1 MLSLVHDL
9 PAEEPWKSP
18 RLFLRQFLIKTLKHT
33 FQGITLSIVRIRSFA
48 LSDKLKKILFTTF
61 TISLLAF
68 SGISRL
74 AFAAPT
80 STSRLPIV
88 QPLHRITLLDPSFD
102 PQTVGGVPFCS
113 SGPLGTIICYPPNF
127 LKTAYDFPGARVNE
141 EDNSKGAEEGNGEN
155 NDLPGSGSTIVIVD
169 AFGSPTIQ
177 SDLDKFDQAFGIPPT
192 QVTILC
198 PPTWTASSA
207 DNCPVKTVADLSTAP
222 NADICGAVGW
232 AEETTLDVTMSHG
245 LAPGAKIVLVA
256 SADCFD
262 SSLNSAEAAVV
273 SQDEFRGSIM
283 SQSFGEP
290 DDLVGCTAVD
300 PVSLQCTATDPTIK
314 ATADAIYELAKE
326 RQWTV
331 IASSGDD
338 GANTNTRFLGTT
350 ELTPSWP
357 STNPLNLAVGGTQGQ
372 PYGGQF
378 GSFPGRGKT
387 FTCAADKKCN
397 TGLVVINGGESG
409 CKTAARPGV
418 PSSCFPVGYGGEG
431 AWNEFTAFGG
441 TSNLGRSLG
450 RVTGGGVSSLYE
462 RPSYQEDLRDS
473 FSTILGS
480 SVEAEGRLTP
490 DVSFNAAAQ
499 GGVLAFLGFL
509 GAWAVFSGTSASSPA
524 WAAIIALLDQKNGGP
539 VGFINPAIYSLGAS
553 EKFKHAFHDI
563 TQGENSDTA
572 GQLGVDGFAAGKG
585 YDLTT
590 GWGTPDVAHF
600 IQDIGKFLHED
611 DGGD

>member
-102 PQTVGGVPFCS
+102 PQTV
-113 SGPLGTIICYPPNF
+113 
-127 LKTAYDFPGARVNE
+127 
-141 EDNSKGAEEGNGEN
+141 
-155 NDLPGSGSTIVIVD
+155 
-169 AFGSPTIQ
+169 
-177 SDLDKFDQAFGIPPT
+177 
-192 QVTILC
+192 
-198 PPTWTASSA
+198 
-207 DNCPVKTVADLSTAP
+207 ADLSTAP

-262 SSLNSAEAAVV
+262 SSLNRAEAAVV

-409 CKTAARPGV
+409 CKTAATPGV
-418 PSSCFPVGYGGEG
+418 PSSCFPVGYGGG
-431 AWNEFTAFGG
+431 
-441 TSNLGRSLG
+441 
-450 RVTGGGVSSLYE
+450 
-462 RPSYQEDLRDS
+462 
-473 FSTILGS
+473 
-480 SVEAEGRLTP
+480 
-490 DVSFNAAAQ
+490 
-499 GGVLAFLGFL
+499 
-509 GAWAVFSGTSASSPA
+509 
-524 WAAIIALLDQKNGGP
+524 
-539 VGFINPAIYSLGAS
+539 
-553 EKFKHAFHDI
+553 
-563 TQGENSDTA
+563 
-572 GQLGVDGFAAGKG
+572 
-585 YDLTT
+585 
-590 GWGTPDVAHF
+590 
-600 IQDIGKFLHED
+600 
-611 DGGD
+611 

>member
-1 MLSLVHDL
+1 MTLS
-9 PAEEPWKSP
+9 AEESWKSP
-18 RLFLRQFLIKTLKHT
+18 RLFLHQFLIKTHKHT
-33 FQGITLSIVRIRSFA
+33 FQGITLSIVRTRSLA
-48 LSDKLKKILFTTF
+48 LSDKLKKILFTAF
-61 TISLLAF
+61 TISVLAF
-68 SGISRL
+68 SGLSRIAL
-74 AFAAPT
+74 ATPT
-80 STSRLPIV
+80 TTS
-88 QPLHRITLLDPSFD
+88 QPSLVRPLNQVVLLDPTFN
-102 PQTVGGVPFCS
+102 PQTVGGVTFCA
-113 SGPLGTIICYPPNF
+113 SGPLGTVICYPPNC
-127 LKTAYDFPGARVNE
+127 LKTAYDFPAAKVNE
-141 EDNSKGAEEGNGEN
+141 EDNSKDAEEGNGDN
-155 NDLPGSGSTIVIVD
+155 SGLPGSGSTMVIVD

-177 SDLDKFDQAFGIPPT
+177 SDLDKFDTAFGISQA
-192 QVTILC
+192 QVTVLC
-198 PPTWTASSA
+198 PPTWTGSST
-207 DNCPVKTVADLSTAP
+207 DNCPVKTIADLSTAP
-222 NADICGAVGW
+222 NAAVCGAFGW
-232 AEETTLDVTMSHG
+232 AAETTLDVTISHG
-245 LAPGAKIVLVA
+245 LAPGAKIVLVV
-256 SADCFD
+256 SADCQD
-262 SSLNSAEAAVV
+262 TSINSAEAAVV
-273 SQDEFRGSIM
+273 SQDKYRGSIM

-300 PVSLQCTATDPTIK
+300 PVTLQCTATDPTVK
-314 ATADAIYELAKE
+314 ANADAIYKLAKE

-338 GANTNTRFLGTT
+338 GANTDARFLGTT

-378 GSFPGRGKT
+378 GLFPGPGKT
-387 FTCAADKKCN
+387 LTCAAHKQCN

-418 PSSCFPVGYGGEG
+418 PSSCFPVGYGSEG

-441 TSNLGRSLG
+441 SVG

-462 RPSYQEDLRDS
+462 RPSYQKHLSDS

-480 SVEAEGRLTP
+480 SVKADGRLTP

-499 GGVLAFLGFL
+499 GGVLSFLGFL
-509 GAWAVFSGTSASSPA
+509 GVWAVFSGTSASSPA

-539 VGFINPAIYSLGAS
+539 VGFINSAIYSLAAS
-553 EKFKHAFHDI
+553 GKSSDAFHDI

-600 IQDIGKFLHED
+600 IQDIGKFLHGD
-611 DGGD
+611 DGGDDGGD

>member
-1 MLSLVHDL
+1 MTLS
-9 PAEEPWKSP
+9 AEESWKSP
-18 RLFLRQFLIKTLKHT
+18 RLFLHQFLIKTHKHT
-33 FQGITLSIVRIRSFA
+33 FQGITLSIVRMRSLA
-48 LSDKLKKILFTTF
+48 LSDKLKKIFFTTF

-68 SGISRL
+68 SGISRIT
-74 AFAAPT
+74 FAAPT
-80 STSRLPIV
+80 TSSRLPMV
-88 QPLHRITLLDPSFD
+88 QPLHRLTLLDPSFD
-102 PQTVGGVPFCS
+102 SQTVGGVTFCA
-113 SGPLGTIICYPPNF
+113 SGPLGTVICYPPNC
-127 LKTAYDFPGARVNE
+127 LKTAYDFPAAKVNE
-141 EDNSKGAEEGNGEN
+141 EDNSKDAEEGNGEN

-338 GANTNTRFLGTT
+338 GANTNTRFFGTT

-378 GSFPGRGKT
+378 GLFPGPGKT
-387 FTCAADKKCN
+387 LTCAAHKQCN
-397 TGLVVINGGESG
+397 TGLVVINGGASG
-409 CKTAARPGV
+409 CATATRPGV
-418 PSSCFPVGYGGEG
+418 PSSCFPVGYGG
-431 AWNEFTAFGG
+431 GG
-441 TSNLGRSLG
+441 GLE
-450 RVTGGGVSSLYE
+450 RVTG
-462 RPSYQEDLRDS
+462 
-473 FSTILGS
+473 F
-480 SVEAEGRLTP
+480 
-490 DVSFNAAAQ
+490 
-499 GGVLAFLGFL
+499 
-509 GAWAVFSGTSASSPA
+509 
-524 WAAIIALLDQKNGGP
+524 
-539 VGFINPAIYSLGAS
+539 
-553 EKFKHAFHDI
+553 
-563 TQGENSDTA
+563 
-572 GQLGVDGFAAGKG
+572 
-585 YDLTT
+585 
-590 GWGTPDVAHF
+590 WGTNKLRGALR
-600 IQDIGKFLHED
+600 G
-611 DGGD
+611 